1 MNRGKLL
8 NMLIDRLAAF
18 ELATSAKIPRR
29 PGKAVKKAAP
39 KKLAKKNAGRRKSK
53 R

>member
-8 NMLIDRLAAF
+8 NMLTDRLVAF

-29 PGKAVKKAAP
+29 PGKAVKKAAS
-39 KKLAKKNAGRRKSK
+39 KKLTKKNPAREKSK